1 MREQLYDQIKEM
13 LGDYDGQNKDGV
25 FVTYDGQQYSIKV
38 VAKKKITTF
47 DGQPEVKTEAAPS
60 IKMSD
65 FIKKVEQTSVSM
77 VDMATIVDLFGEDVA
92 DV

>member
-25 FVTYDGQQYSIKV
+25 FVTYEGQQYSIKV
-38 VAKKKITTF
+38 VAKKKITLF
-47 DGQPEVKTEAAPS
+47 DGQPAVETGAVSSTQ
-60 IKMSD
+60 MSD

-77 VDMATIVDLFGEDVA
+77 VDMATIIDLFGEDVA
-92 DV
+92 NV